1 MEELW
6 KMFHLSEEEKGILAV
21 SSQEFALS
29 KEYDQFSILFKL
41 QSTKDFNKE
50 EFKSTT
56 QKLWRGS
63 HGVSLK
69 VFGNNLFLAIFVRE
83 EDMME
88 VLDRSPWSFDRKLI
102 LLKRFNGDLSS
113 GNVSFQYSPIWIRVL
128 NIPIK
133 SMNKAIGN
141 HTIKDIGV
149 LLLVDAPKSGLTWGP
164 FLRIRWILTS
174 LNL

>member
-1 MEELW
+1 
-6 KMFHLSEEEKGILAV
+6 
-21 SSQEFALS
+21 
-29 KEYDQFSILFKL
+29 
-41 QSTKDFNKE
+41 
-50 EFKSTT
+50 
-56 QKLWRGS
+56 
-63 HGVSLK
+63 
-69 VFGNNLFLAIFVRE
+69 
-83 EDMME
+83 MME

-102 LLKRFNGDLSS
+102 LLKHFNGDLSS
-113 GNVSFQYSPIWIRVL
+113 GNVSFQYSPFWIRVL

-174 LNL
+174 LNLWWGGKWSTLKTWMRVGSILSMRGCQLSVIDVVYWVIKIANVSKLIKDASIPLRMSLNLVHGCIL